1 MIRTI
6 TAPLLVLLLLSG
18 CNNRENSAAVDA
30 SENVS
35 AETSDTTPAPAAS
48 AGLVPCPE
56 VGRRLTQQDC
66 DDLTGIANTARAGVA
81 AFNAPEV
88 MVRDKP
94 VVLELAV
101 GLPQPESP
109 PAAPDENAT
118 ANEANPVV
126 SNEASAADSNDIG
139 ANAVDDDNANVAEAN
154 RPRAHHH
161 ATALARPSEPP
172 KPQTPQDIVG
182 ELPGKVVSYSPVVG
196 RFMRATLTGAGFTIK
211 PLSPP
216 SQEVFRDSQTVW
228 QWEVTALK
236 PDPHILTLTTVVEGV
251 TQDGTH
257 YPLRSTTRS
266 QSVKIERTLGQKV
279 WDAVD
284 IIPDRLKAITAVIV
298 ALTALVTAIIALRK
312 LFRKS
317 PEGTPPR
324 E

>member
-6 TAPLLVLLLLSG
+6 TAPLLVLLLLPG
-18 CNNRENSAAVDA
+18 CNKSENSSAVDA

-35 AETSDTTPAPAAS
+35 AETNETAPAPAAS

-66 DDLTGIANTARAGVA
+66 DDLTGVANNARAGVA

-101 GLPQPESP
+101 GLPPPERP
-109 PAAPDENAT
+109 PAAPDETAT
-118 ANEANPVV
+118 ANGAAPA
-126 SNEASAADSNDIG
+126 SNETDAVDPNDTG
-139 ANAVDDDNANVAEAN
+139 ANATEDDNANVTEAN

-161 ATALARPSEPP
+161 ATAIARPPEPP

-236 PDPHILTLTTVVEGV
+236 PDPHVLTLTTVVEGV

-266 QSVKIERTLGQKV
+266 QSVKIERTMGQKI
-279 WDAVD
+279 WDAID

-312 LFRKS
+312 LFKKS
-317 PEGTPPR
+317 PEGAPPK

>member
-1 MIRTI
+1 MIRTT
-6 TAPLLVLLLLSG
+6 TAPLLLLLLLSG
-18 CNNRENSAAVDA
+18 CGENANKSAVDA
-30 SENVS
+30 SDNVS
-35 AETSDTTPAPAAS
+35 AGTNDTAPAPVAS
-48 AGLVPCPE
+48 TGLVPCPE

-66 DDLTGIANTARAGVA
+66 EDLTGVANNARSGVA
-81 AFNAPEV
+81 AFNAPDV

-94 VVLELAV
+94 VMLELAV
-101 GLPQPESP
+101 GLPQLESQ
-109 PAAPDENAT
+109 PAAPDEAAR
-118 ANEANPVV
+118 ANQTSP
-126 SNEASAADSNDIG
+126 ADSN
-139 ANAVDDDNANVAEAN
+139 VMEDDDANVMEAN
-154 RPRAHHH
+154 RPRAHYRS
-161 ATALARPSEPP
+161 LAPRPPERPR
-172 KPQTPQDIVG
+172 PQTPEDIVG

-236 PDPHILTLTTVVEGV
+236 SDPHILTLTTVVEGV

-266 QSVKIERTLGQKV
+266 QSVKIKRTAGQKV
-279 WDAVD
+279 WDTID

-298 ALTALVTAIIALRK
+298 ALTALATAIIGFRK
-312 LFRKS
+312 LFKK
-317 PEGTPPR
+317 TPPQ

>member
-1 MIRTI
+1 MIRMT

-18 CNNRENSAAVDA
+18 CNKNESTAAIDA
-30 SENVS
+30 SGNAS
-35 AETSDTTPAPAAS
+35 AETNDTAPAPAAS

-66 DDLTGIANTARAGVA
+66 DDLTGVANNARAGVA
-81 AFNAPEV
+81 AFNAPDV

-101 GLPQPESP
+101 GLPPPESL
-109 PAAPDENAT
+109 PAASEETAP
-118 ANEANPVV
+118 ANEASPDL
-126 SNEASAADSNDIG
+126 SNEAGDTGSN
-139 ANAVDDDNANVAEAN
+139 VSEDDNANVTDAN
-154 RPRAHHH
+154 RPRLHHRAH
-161 ATALARPSEPP
+161 ASVIKPPEPP
-172 KPQTPQDIVG
+172 KVQTPQEIVG

-257 YPLRSTTRS
+257 YPLRSTTRI
-266 QSVKIERTLGQKV
+266 QSVKIERTMGQKI
-279 WDAVD
+279 WDAID

-298 ALTALVTAIIALRK
+298 ALTALLAAVIALRK
-312 LFRKS
+312 LFRKT
-317 PEGTPPR
+317 PEGTPPK

>member
-6 TAPLLVLLLLSG
+6 TAPLLVLLLLPG
-18 CNNRENSAAVDA
+18 CAKNESSSAVDTGA
-30 SENVS
+30 SAS
-35 AETSDTTPAPAAS
+35 AETKDTAPAAS

-66 DDLTGIANTARAGVA
+66 DDLTGVANNARAGVA
-81 AFNAPEV
+81 AFNAPDV

-101 GLPQPESP
+101 GLPQPDGS

-118 ANEANPVV
+118 ANDANPAV
-126 SNEASAADSNDIG
+126 SNEADTADSGDSS
-139 ANAVDDDNANVAEAN
+139 ADASEDDNADVTEAN

-161 ATALARPSEPP
+161 ALAPARPTEPP
-172 KPQTPQDIVG
+172 RPQTLQDIVG

-211 PLSPP
+211 PLSSP

-266 QSVKIERTLGQKV
+266 QSVKIERTIGQKI
-279 WDAVD
+279 WDAID
-284 IIPDRLKAITAVIV
+284 IIPDRLKAITALIV

-312 LFRKS
+312 LFKKS
-317 PEGTPPR
+317 PGGTPPK